1 MPTLDALNQQLN
13 TANANLASYIS
24 ARTEQEKILNN
35 IKAGLLDYTAVGE
48 EGYFKKTGAQKL
60 VTKEV
65 PRYTDVY
72 NKEFS
77 AIKDIQ
83 FTFGSDA
90 TTSSKTD
97 TAFYVF
103 NPEKT
108 AAQKTEQQISDVE
121 KYNLAVEK
129 QKEDIAQFLAGEKQI
144 AQQNVLQKYLST
156 VLSPP
161 PTSSGF
167 FGKDQ
172 SNPFEYDQVDLNT
185 PSGLARWNKANRSS
199 RQVTYAYDLRGKKTK
214 PIYSVKLS
222 AAESAE
228 KKKLTT
234 AIETTRFMSSPTLQK
249 TYAELYQKDLEK
261 SISDIAKNQT
271 KVSNQIKKIQ
281 EKIARQ

>member
-1 MPTLDALNQQLN
+1 MATLEALNQQLN
-13 TANANLASYIS
+13 TINANLASYTS
-24 ARTEQEKILNN
+24 ARAEQEKILNTL
-35 IKAGLLDYTAVGE
+35 KAGLLDYTEIGE
-48 EGYFKKTGAQKL
+48 QGYFKKTGAQKL

-83 FTFGSDA
+83 FTFGGDP
-90 TTSSKTD
+90 TTAAKTD

-129 QKEDIAQFLAGEKQI
+129 QKEDIAQFLAGEKQV
-144 AQQNVLQKYLST
+144 AQQGVLQKYLST
-156 VLSPP
+156 ILNPVV
-161 PTSSGF
+161 
-167 FGKDQ
+167 GKG
-172 SNPFEYDQVDLNT
+172 SVNPFEYDQIDPNT
-185 PSGLARWNKANRSS
+185 PSGFARWKQTNGRN
-199 RQVTYAYDLRGKKTK
+199 RQVTYSYDPVTRRTK

-261 SISDIAKNQT
+261 TISGIAKNQT
-271 KVSNQIKKIQ
+271 KAANRLKDIQ
-281 EKIARQ
+281 AKIARL

>member
-1 MPTLDALNQQLN
+1 MATLEALNQKLN
-13 TANANLASYIS
+13 TANANLASYTS
-24 ARTEQEKILNN
+24 ARTEQEKILNT
-35 IKAGLLDYTAVGE
+35 IKAGLLDYTAIGE

-60 VTKEV
+60 ETKEV

-83 FTFGSDA
+83 FTFGGDP

-129 QKEDIAQFLAGEKQI
+129 QKEDIASFLAGEKQV

-156 VLSPP
+156 VLSP
-161 PTSSGF
+161 TLSRG
-167 FGKDQ
+167 Q
-172 SNPFEYDQVDLNT
+172 SNPFEYDRVDLNT

-199 RQVTYAYDLRGKKTK
+199 RQVTYAYDQLGKKTK

-222 AAESAE
+222 AEESAE

-249 TYAELYQKDLEK
+249 TYAELYQKELEK

-271 KVSNQIKKIQ
+271 KVSNTIKNIQ
-281 EKIARQ
+281 AKIARR

>member
-1 MPTLDALNQQLN
+1 MATLDALNQQLN
-13 TANANLASYIS
+13 TANANLASYTS
-24 ARTEQEKILNN
+24 ARAEQEKILNTL
-35 IKAGLLDYTAVGE
+35 KAGLLDYTAIGE

-60 VTKEV
+60 ETKEV

-83 FTFGSDA
+83 FTFGGDP
-90 TTSSKTD
+90 TTAARTD

-129 QKEDIAQFLAGEKQI
+129 QKEDIAQFLAGEKQV

-156 VLSPP
+156 ILNPTLSR
-161 PTSSGF
+161 G
-167 FGKDQ
+167 Q
-172 SNPFEYDQVDLNT
+172 SNPFEYDQVNLNT
-185 PSGLARWNKANRSS
+185 PSGLARWNATNRKN
-199 RQVTYAYDLRGKKTK
+199 RQVTYAYDRQNRKTT

-249 TYAELYQKDLEK
+249 TYAELYQKELEK
-261 SISDIAKNQT
+261 SISDIAKNER
-271 KVSNQIKKIQ
+271 KVSNRIKDIQ
-281 EKIARQ
+281 AKIARK